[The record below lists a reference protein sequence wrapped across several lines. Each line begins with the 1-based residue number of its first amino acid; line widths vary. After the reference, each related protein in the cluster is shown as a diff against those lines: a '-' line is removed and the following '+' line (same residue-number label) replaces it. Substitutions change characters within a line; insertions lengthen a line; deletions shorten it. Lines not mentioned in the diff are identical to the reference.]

1 MSRKRSG
8 GGVLFGLIV
17 IIAAIALLFVVH
29 HAMPGLFRLL
39 LGVGLFIIALFIAM
53 IVLIIVIARKGT
65 KKLSE
70 KKQQAAATQV
80 NKSGLTPEQAA
91 VINKGR
97 SDLVA
102 IRMVTSRIKNPEIKK
117 AMANVGGTAEKIL
130 VALKDKP
137 ETIKSARQFTNY
149 YLPTLRAV
157 LEKYQRIEQSGVDQ
171 EGAGERV
178 SKYLA
183 DVQKALDKQYTN
195 LFDNDK
201 FDLSVDME
209 AMTIALKRDGLI
221 DPDYQPEP
229 IPPEPEAEPAPQP
242 DAEPQAEA
250 QMEAEALAEEEAQ
263 AEAAVPEG
271 MPAPPEGIPKPPF
284 MSEDVSEAP
293 MALPE
298 PKIPEPSVF
307 SEEMR
312 EIRQPDV
319 VPANVNAA
327 KETAKEAVDDV
338 VDDVSDL
345 FKPEA

>member
-17 IIAAIALLFVVH
+17 IIAAIALLFIVH
-29 HAMPGLFRLL
+29 HALPGLFKIL
-39 LGVGLFIIALFIAM
+39 LGVGLLIIAMFIAM
-53 IVLIIVIARKGT
+53 IVLIVIVARKGT
-65 KKLSE
+65 KKMAE
-70 KKQQAAATQV
+70 KKEQAAAAQV
-80 NKSGLTPEQAA
+80 NKSGLTAEQAA

-102 IRMVTSRIKNPEIKK
+102 IRMVSSRIKNPEIKK
-117 AMANVGGTAEKIL
+117 SMATVGGTAEKIL

-137 ETIKSARQFTNY
+137 ETIKSSRQFTNY

-171 EGAGERV
+171 EGASERV
-178 SKYLA
+178 VKYLA

-229 IPPEPEAEPAPQP
+229 IPPEPEVEPAPAP

-250 QMEAEALAEEEAQ
+250 QMEAEALAKEEAPD
-263 AEAAVPEG
+263 VPN
-271 MPAPPEGIPKPPF
+271 PPF
-284 MSEDVSEAP
+284 MSDEAP
-293 MALPE
+293 APALPE

-307 SEEMR
+307 SEEIR

-319 VPANVNAA
+319 VPANVEAA
-327 KETAKEAVDDV
+327 KETAKNVADEV

>member
-17 IIAAIALLFVVH
+17 IAAAIALLFFVH
-29 HAMPGLFRLL
+29 HAMPGLFKLL
-39 LGVGLFIIALFIAM
+39 LGIGLFIIALLVAL
-53 IVLIIVIARKGT
+53 IVVIIVAARKGT
-65 KKLSE
+65 KKMAE
-70 KKQQAAATQV
+70 KSQQAAAKTV
-80 NKSGLTPEQAA
+80 NKSGLTPEQAS

-102 IRMVTSRIKNPEIKK
+102 IRMVNSRIRNPEIKK
-117 AMANVGGTAEKIL
+117 SMANVGATSEKIL
-130 VALKDKP
+130 VALKEKP

-178 SKYLA
+178 VKYLA

-201 FDLSVDME
+201 FDLAVDME

-221 DPDYQPEP
+221 DPDYQPDPVPEESEFDD
-229 IPPEPEAEPAPQP
+229 IPEEE
-242 DAEPQAEA
+242 D
-250 QMEAEALAEEEAQ
+250 ALAPETPAAAEVPVETEEVLQE
-263 AEAAVPEG
+263 ETV
-271 MPAPPEGIPKPPF
+271 MPKPPF
-284 MSEDVSEAP
+284 MTNEERT
-293 MALPE
+293 LELQE
-298 PKIPEPSVF
+298 PPIPQPTVF
-307 SEEMR
+307 SDEMR
-312 EIRQPDV
+312 EIRQPGS
-319 VPANVNAA
+319 VPAEVSAVRDGAMEAA
-327 KETAKEAVDDV
+327 KEAADDV

>member
-17 IIAAIALLFVVH
+17 IVAAIALLFFVH
-29 HAMPGLFRLL
+29 HALPGLFKLL
-39 LGVGLFIIALFIAM
+39 LGIGLFIIALFVAL
-53 IVLIIVIARKGT
+53 IVVIIVAARKGT
-65 KKLSE
+65 KKMAE
-70 KKQQAAATQV
+70 KSQQAAAKTV
-80 NKSGLTPEQAA
+80 NKSGLTPEQAS

-102 IRMVTSRIKNPEIKK
+102 IRMVNSRIRNPEIKK
-117 AMANVGGTAEKIL
+117 SMANVGATAEKIL
-130 VALKDKP
+130 VALKEKP

-178 SKYLA
+178 VKYLA

-201 FDLSVDME
+201 FDLAVDMD

-221 DPDYQPEP
+221 DPDYQVDPVPEESEFDDV
-229 IPPEPEAEPAPQP
+229 PEEEDAAAPEAP
-242 DAEPQAEA
+242 
-250 QMEAEALAEEEAQ
+250 
-263 AEAAVPEG
+263 EAAEVPVENEEVLQEETV
-271 MPAPPEGIPKPPF
+271 MPKPPF
-284 MSEDVSEAP
+284 MTNEERT
-293 MALPE
+293 LELQE
-298 PKIPEPSVF
+298 PPIPQPTVF
-307 SEEMR
+307 SDEMR
-312 EIRQPDV
+312 EIRQQES
-319 VPANVNAA
+319 VPA
-327 KETAKEAVDDV
+327 EIAKEAADDV
-338 VDDVSDL
+338 VDDVSDF

>member
-17 IIAAIALLFVVH
+17 IVAAIALLFFVH
-29 HAMPGLFRLL
+29 HALPGLFKLL
-39 LGVGLFIIALFIAM
+39 LGIGLFIIALFVAL
-53 IVLIIVIARKGT
+53 IVVIIVAARKGT
-65 KKLSE
+65 KKMAE
-70 KKQQAAATQV
+70 KSQQAAAKTV
-80 NKSGLTPEQAA
+80 NKSGLTPEQAS

-102 IRMVTSRIKNPEIKK
+102 IRMVNSRIRNPEIKK
-117 AMANVGGTAEKIL
+117 SMANVGATAEKIL
-130 VALKDKP
+130 VALKEKP

-178 SKYLA
+178 VKYLA

-201 FDLSVDME
+201 FDLAVDMD

-221 DPDYQPEP
+221 DPDYQVDPVPEESEFDEV
-229 IPPEPEAEPAPQP
+229 PEEEDAAAPEAPAAPEVP
-242 DAEPQAEA
+242 VET
-250 QMEAEALAEEEAQ
+250 EEVLQGET
-263 AEAAVPEG
+263 V
-271 MPAPPEGIPKPPF
+271 MPKPPF
-284 MSEDVSEAP
+284 MTNEERT
-293 MALPE
+293 LELQE
-298 PKIPEPSVF
+298 PPIPQPTVF
-307 SEEMR
+307 SDEMR
-312 EIRQPDV
+312 EIRQQES
-319 VPANVNAA
+319 VPAEVV
-327 KETAKEAVDDV
+327 KEAADDV
-338 VDDVSDL
+338 VDDVSDF

>member
-17 IIAAIALLFVVH
+17 VIAAIAVLFIVH
-29 HAMPGLFRLL
+29 HALPGLFKIL
-39 LGVGLFIIALFIAM
+39 LGIGLFIIAMFIAM
-53 IVLIIVIARKGT
+53 IVLIIIVARKGT
-65 KKLSE
+65 KKLAE
-70 KKQQAAATQV
+70 KKQQTEAAQV
-80 NKSGLTPEQAA
+80 NKSGLTQEQAA
-91 VINKGR
+91 IINKGR

-102 IRMVTSRIKNPEIKK
+102 IRMVSSRIRNADIKK
-117 AMANVGGTAEKIL
+117 AMASVGGTSEKIL
-130 VALKDKP
+130 VALKNKP

-157 LEKYQRIEQSGVDQ
+157 LEKYQRIEQSGVDE

-178 SKYLA
+178 LKYLT
-183 DVQKALDKQYTN
+183 DVQKALDKQYAN
-195 LFDNDK
+195 LFDSDK

-229 IPPEPEAEPAPQP
+229 IPPEPQVEPEPQP

-250 QMEAEALAEEEAQ
+250 QMEAEALAKEEVK
-263 AEAAVPEG
+263 AEAPVPPEG
-271 MPAPPEGIPKPPF
+271 MPKPPF
-284 MSEDVSEAP
+284 MTNEERP
-293 MALPE
+293 LELQE
-298 PKIPEPSVF
+298 PPIPQPSVF

-312 EIRQPDV
+312 EIRQPETV
-319 VPANVNAA
+319 TANVSAV
-327 KETAKEAVDDV
+327 KEAAEDV
-338 VDDVSDL
+338 ADEVDDVSDL

>member
-17 IIAAIALLFVVH
+17 IVAAIALLFFVH
-29 HAMPGLFRLL
+29 HALPGLFKLL
-39 LGVGLFIIALFIAM
+39 LGIGLFIIALFVAL
-53 IVLIIVIARKGT
+53 IVVIIVAARKGT
-65 KKLSE
+65 KKMAE
-70 KKQQAAATQV
+70 KSQQAAAKTV
-80 NKSGLTPEQAA
+80 NKSGLTPEQAS

-102 IRMVTSRIKNPEIKK
+102 IRMVNSRIRNPEIKK
-117 AMANVGGTAEKIL
+117 SMANVGATAEKIL
-130 VALKDKP
+130 VALKEKP

-178 SKYLA
+178 VKYLA

-201 FDLSVDME
+201 FDLAVDMD

-221 DPDYQPEP
+221 DPDYQVDPVPEESEFDDV
-229 IPPEPEAEPAPQP
+229 PEEEGAAAPEAPAA
-242 DAEPQAEA
+242 AEVPVEN
-250 QMEAEALAEEEAQ
+250 EEVLQE
-263 AEAAVPEG
+263 ETV
-271 MPAPPEGIPKPPF
+271 MPKPPF
-284 MSEDVSEAP
+284 MTNEERT
-293 MALPE
+293 LELQE
-298 PKIPEPSVF
+298 PPIPQPTVF
-307 SEEMR
+307 SDEMR
-312 EIRQPDV
+312 EIRQQES
-319 VPANVNAA
+319 VPAEVVKDA
-327 KETAKEAVDDV
+327 DDV
-338 VDDVSDL
+338 VDDVSDF

>member
-17 IIAAIALLFVVH
+17 IVAAIALLFFVH
-29 HAMPGLFRLL
+29 HALPGLFKLL
-39 LGVGLFIIALFIAM
+39 LGIGLFIIALFVAL
-53 IVLIIVIARKGT
+53 IVVIIVAARKGT
-65 KKLSE
+65 KKMAE
-70 KKQQAAATQV
+70 KSQQAAAKTV
-80 NKSGLTPEQAA
+80 NKSGLTPEQAS

-102 IRMVTSRIKNPEIKK
+102 IRMVNSRIRNPEIKK
-117 AMANVGGTAEKIL
+117 SMANVGATAEKIL
-130 VALKDKP
+130 VALKEKP

-178 SKYLA
+178 VKYLA

-201 FDLSVDME
+201 FDLAVDMD

-221 DPDYQPEP
+221 DPDYQVDPVPEESEFDEV
-229 IPPEPEAEPAPQP
+229 PEEEDAAAPEAPAAPEVP
-242 DAEPQAEA
+242 VET
-250 QMEAEALAEEEAQ
+250 EEVLQE
-263 AEAAVPEG
+263 ETV
-271 MPAPPEGIPKPPF
+271 MPKPPF
-284 MSEDVSEAP
+284 MTNEERT
-293 MALPE
+293 LELQE
-298 PKIPEPSVF
+298 PPIPQPTVF
-307 SEEMR
+307 SDEMR
-312 EIRQPDV
+312 EIRQQES
-319 VPANVNAA
+319 VPAEVG
-327 KETAKEAVDDV
+327 KEAADDV
-338 VDDVSDL
+338 VDDVSDF

>member
-17 IIAAIALLFVVH
+17 IVAAIALLFFVH
-29 HAMPGLFRLL
+29 HALPGLFKLL
-39 LGVGLFIIALFIAM
+39 LGIGLFIIALFVAL
-53 IVLIIVIARKGT
+53 IVVIIVAARKGT
-65 KKLSE
+65 KKMAE
-70 KKQQAAATQV
+70 KSQQAAAKTV
-80 NKSGLTPEQAA
+80 NKSGLTPEQAS

-102 IRMVTSRIKNPEIKK
+102 IRMVNSRIRNPEIKK
-117 AMANVGGTAEKIL
+117 SMANVGATAEKIL
-130 VALKDKP
+130 VALKEKP

-178 SKYLA
+178 VKYLA

-201 FDLSVDME
+201 FDLAVDME

-221 DPDYQPEP
+221 DPDYQVDPVPEESEFDEV
-229 IPPEPEAEPAPQP
+229 PEEEDAAAPEAPAA
-242 DAEPQAEA
+242 AEGPVET
-250 QMEAEALAEEEAQ
+250 EEVLQE
-263 AEAAVPEG
+263 ETV
-271 MPAPPEGIPKPPF
+271 MPKPPF
-284 MSEDVSEAP
+284 MTSEERT
-293 MALPE
+293 LELQE
-298 PKIPEPSVF
+298 PPIPQPTVF
-307 SEEMR
+307 SDEMR
-312 EIRQPDV
+312 EIRQQES
-319 VPANVNAA
+319 VPAEVV
-327 KETAKEAVDDV
+327 KEAADDV
-338 VDDVSDL
+338 VDDVSDF

>member
-17 IIAAIALLFVVH
+17 IVAAIALLFFVH
-29 HAMPGLFRLL
+29 HALPGLFKLL
-39 LGVGLFIIALFIAM
+39 LGIGLFIIALFVAL
-53 IVLIIVIARKGT
+53 IVVIIVAARKGT
-65 KKLSE
+65 KKMAE
-70 KKQQAAATQV
+70 KSQQAAAKTV
-80 NKSGLTPEQAA
+80 NKSGLTPEQAS

-102 IRMVTSRIKNPEIKK
+102 IRMVNSRIRNPEIKK
-117 AMANVGGTAEKIL
+117 SMANVGATAEKIL
-130 VALKDKP
+130 VALKEKP

-178 SKYLA
+178 VKYLA

-201 FDLSVDME
+201 FDLAVDME

-221 DPDYQPEP
+221 DPDYQVDPVPEESEFDEV
-229 IPPEPEAEPAPQP
+229 PEEEDAAAPEAPAAPEVP
-242 DAEPQAEA
+242 VET
-250 QMEAEALAEEEAQ
+250 EEVQQE
-263 AEAAVPEG
+263 ETV
-271 MPAPPEGIPKPPF
+271 MPKPPF
-284 MSEDVSEAP
+284 MTSEERT
-293 MALPE
+293 LELQE
-298 PKIPEPSVF
+298 PPIPQPTVF
-307 SEEMR
+307 SDEMR
-312 EIRQPDV
+312 EIRQQES
-319 VPANVNAA
+319 VPAEVV
-327 KETAKEAVDDV
+327 KEAADDV
-338 VDDVSDL
+338 VDDVSDF

>member
-17 IIAAIALLFVVH
+17 IIAAIALLFIVH
-29 HAMPGLFRLL
+29 HALPGLFRIL

-53 IVLIIVIARKGT
+53 IVLIIIVARKGT
-65 KKLSE
+65 KKLAE

-80 NKSGLTPEQAA
+80 NKSGLTAEQAA

-102 IRMVTSRIKNPEIKK
+102 IRMVSSRIRNTEIKK

-178 SKYLA
+178 IKYLA

-229 IPPEPEAEPAPQP
+229 IPPEPQAEPEPQP
-242 DAEPQAEA
+242 DAEPQAEV
-250 QMEAEALAEEEAQ
+250 QMEAEALTEEEVK
-263 AEAAVPEG
+263 AEASAPPEG
-271 MPAPPEGIPKPPF
+271 VPAPPEGMPKPPF
-284 MSEDVSEAP
+284 MTNEERP
-293 MALPE
+293 LELQE
-298 PKIPEPSVF
+298 PPIPQPSVF
-307 SEEMR
+307 SDEMR
-312 EIRQPDV
+312 EIRQPETV
-319 VPANVNAA
+319 TANVNAA
-327 KETAKEAVDDV
+327 KEAAKDVADEV